1 MHFGHKYFAYNL
13 SLSIVKLSGVPEKIL
28 IQFGLGEPK
37 IIYNFFRAVYWD
49 LNSWCAF
56 LFQIELIILIQNP
69 IQISNKRGNIYA
81 LFTFLLFFSYFPLDI
96 FGHYNILF
104 LIRICVTLGFP
115 LITFY
120 TLFIIIAL
128 SRYTQRT
135 LTKVIGISI
144 QSIYIILFYFHIYLN
159 KKLIHDSYPSYL
171 SIDGICLDCISIVL
185 FKTAILFSLIA

>member
-1 MHFGHKYFAYNL
+1 MEGHTHRRGDSPSGKHPASPELL
-13 SLSIVKLSGVPEKIL
+13 SHRTEG
-28 IQFGLGEPK
+28 
-37 IIYNFFRAVYWD
+37 A
-49 LNSWCAF
+49 
-56 LFQIELIILIQNP
+56 
-69 IQISNKRGNIYA
+69 IS
-81 LFTFLLFFSYFPLDI
+81 FLLFFSYFPLDI
-96 FGHYNILF
+96 FGINDILF

-171 SIDGICLDCISIVL
+171 SIDGICLDCI
-185 FKTAILFSLIA
+185 